1 MSYFFFVHYTL
12 FVYLFVISNTNDG
25 KNSQIESNNCEH
37 PLQDYKFG
45 GGNMG
50 WIANALTETKP
61 VIFPCT
67 FDSGG
72 AKWVRFLVNKKQRP
86 LDVDDEILLLMGSGM
101 DCEEGSQINPN
112 DIDANTILCD
122 LKKVDITC
130 PAENIRVSD
139 TISDPF
145 VQTVCVIAYCRN
157 ENLACNAE
165 IQVEFYDQFAKPSDI
180 SRILLG
186 CTWLDLFAWL
196 LFFVMTFITLGIF
209 YGLFGKYYPMFKEKR
224 DKRIKKQLQQK
235 QKKQPKQPKQPKQQ
249 KKKNNTKR

>member
-1 MSYFFFVHYTL
+1 MDSFIINITL
-12 FVYLFVISNTNDG
+12 FVYLWNVLNVDSDKKSNVQT
-25 KNSQIESNNCEH
+25 NNCEH
-37 PLQDYKFG
+37 PLKDYSFG
-45 GGNMG
+45 GANMG
-50 WIANALTETKP
+50 WMANALTKTKP

-72 AKWVRFLVNKKQRP
+72 AKWVRIRVNKKQRP
-86 LDVDDEILLLMGSGM
+86 IDIDDEIILLMGSGM
-101 DCEEGSQINPN
+101 DCEEGAQINPS
-112 DIDANTILCD
+112 DIDANAILCD
-122 LKKVDITC
+122 LKKTDITC

-186 CTWLDLFAWL
+186 CTWLDLFSWL
-196 LFFVMTFITLGIF
+196 ICFAMTFITLGIF
-209 YGLFGKYYPMFKEKR
+209 YGLFGKYYPMFQEEKEKKEKA
-224 DKRIKKQLQQK
+224 DK
-235 QKKQPKQPKQPKQQ
+235 QKKEKNKGKDNL
-249 KKKNNTKR
+249 KKKASKK